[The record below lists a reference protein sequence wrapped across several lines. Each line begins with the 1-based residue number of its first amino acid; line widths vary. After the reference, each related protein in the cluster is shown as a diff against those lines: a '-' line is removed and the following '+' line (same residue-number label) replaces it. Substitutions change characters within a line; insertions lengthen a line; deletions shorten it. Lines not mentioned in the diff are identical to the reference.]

1 LPKSLKETVV
11 KVLIEQVPLFEAFL
25 VALSLHVVMLPILW
39 IVGWAL
45 PWPKP
50 PVITTIIEW
59 DLQNWP
65 PKPKRIFDY
74 RDPKLNKQ

>member
-11 KVLIEQVPLFEAFL
+11 KVLIEQVPLFEALL
-25 VALSLHVVMLPILW
+25 VALSLHVVMLPVLW

-74 RDPKLNKQ
+74 RDPKLNK